1 MMFNA
6 AGMALK
12 PGVASD
18 LDIQQWVEQHYGF
31 VPHPFWIS
39 HCKTLYLDRTLS
51 SAEPRRPWHECP
63 PDKRLPIKE
72 ALHHFGVLPDD
83 ALIF

>member
-1 MMFNA
+1 MMIS

-12 PGVASD
+12 PGIASD

-39 HCKTLYLDRTLS
+39 HCKELYLDQPLL
-51 SAEPRRPWHECP
+51 SAERRPWHECP

-72 ALHHFGVLPDD
+72 ALQHFGVISEE